1 MQGQAKNFFIISIL
15 TLLGSTSS
23 AKQNIINQN
32 NQQIGFINERGR
44 NDQMIDQS
52 LDQSSKQNYEANNI
66 EQSFK
71 QNSEANQQV
80 KIANDSDMD
89 RMINELQSAKLK
101 LSLDEAKQRQVLSN
115 LFGINKKMRK
125 LESEKSS
132 LEQQKLAV
140 QGLIKELAD
149 RIVRIEAHLKQ
160 LKAELRGRL
169 VVMYKAGG
177 QGLAR
182 FIFSSQSSVQLEKNL
197 KILGAVTAN
206 DLQMM
211 KKYDQVV
218 KDLSFKKEK
227 LNHRWQHFKSLEEK
241 IHFKEQNLLTENQ
254 EKSKILKNIRTSQV
268 AALEKIGNLR
278 MKSKKAAIQ
287 DDSGVLDLLFQPSF
301 FEQKGQLRPP
311 LSSFQN
317 ERPNIGFGLIRDQT
331 THVVLSH
338 KGYFYNL
345 PQGTPV
351 KAIFSGT
358 VAFADEVPGFGT
370 TVIIDHGD
378 HYYSVYSHNKKLFVK
393 PGESIKEQQVIGHSG
408 RSAINL
414 ADGLYFEIRHFSE
427 PLDPQGWLVKSNY
440 VAETK

>member
-1 MQGQAKNFFIISIL
+1 MLKKRGFFL
-15 TLLGSTSS
+15 FLNVLMLMGSVVS
-23 AKQNIINQN
+23 AKQNDLNKNDQP
-32 NQQIGFINERGR
+32 IGFMSTAEAADQEAVDNAAVKLQTKTS
-44 NDQMIDQS
+44 NDP
-52 LDQSSKQNYEANNI
+52 
-66 EQSFK
+66 
-71 QNSEANQQV
+71 
-80 KIANDSDMD
+80 DMD
-89 RMINELQSAKLK
+89 RMISELQNAKLK

-140 QGLIKELAD
+140 QGLIKELTD
-149 RIVRIEAHLKQ
+149 RIVRIDDHLKQ

-206 DLQMM
+206 DLQLM

-218 KDLSFKKEK
+218 RDLSSKKEK

-241 IHFKEQNLLTENQ
+241 IHFKEQNLLSENQ
-254 EKSKILKNIRTSQV
+254 EKSKILKNIRSSQIAV
-268 AALEKIGNLR
+268 LEKIGNLR
-278 MKSKKAAIQ
+278 MKSKKSAIQ

-301 FEQKGQLRPP
+301 FEQKGQLKPP
-311 LSSFQN
+311 LAGIRSDL
-317 ERPNIGFGLIRDQT
+317 RPDIGFGLIRDST
-331 THVVLSH
+331 NHVVLSH
-338 KGYFYNL
+338 KGHFYNL

-351 KAIFSGT
+351 KSIFSGT
-358 VAFADEVPGFGT
+358 VAFADEIPGFGLS
-370 TVIIDHGD
+370 VIIDHGD

-393 PGESIKEQQVIGHSG
+393 TGESIKEQQVLAHSG
-408 RSAINL
+408 RSAINVT
-414 ADGLYFEIRHFSE
+414 DGLYFEIRHFSE
-427 PLDPQGWLVKSNY
+427 PLDPQGWLSKSNY
-440 VAETK
+440 AAETK

>member
-1 MQGQAKNFFIISIL
+1 MHKG
-15 TLLGSTSS
+15 LGLFLFLNVLMLSLVSS
-23 AKQNIINQN
+23 AKQNDLNNKLNQN
-32 NQQIGFINERGR
+32 EQSIGFMSKSDTSAVNEINDNAQKMQTKNN
-44 NDQMIDQS
+44 NDP
-52 LDQSSKQNYEANNI
+52 
-66 EQSFK
+66 
-71 QNSEANQQV
+71 
-80 KIANDSDMD
+80 DMD

-125 LESEKSS
+125 LESEKAS

-140 QGLIKELAD
+140 QSLIKELAD
-149 RIVRIEAHLKQ
+149 RIVRIEDHLKQ
-160 LKAELRGRL
+160 LKAELRSRL

-206 DLQMM
+206 DLQLM

-218 KDLSFKKEK
+218 KDLSSKKEK
-227 LNHRWQHFKSLEEK
+227 LNHRWQYFKSLEEK
-241 IHFKEQNLLTENQ
+241 IHFKEQNLLSENQ
-254 EKSKILKNIRTSQV
+254 EKSKILKNIRSSQI
-268 AALEKIGNLR
+268 AALEKIGSLR
-278 MKSKKAAIQ
+278 MKSKKTAIQ

-301 FEQKGQLRPP
+301 FEQKGQLKSPLASSHSDSRPD
-311 LSSFQN
+311 
-317 ERPNIGFGLIRDQT
+317 IGFGLIKDPA

-338 KGYFYNL
+338 KGHFYNL

-351 KAIFSGT
+351 KSIFSGT
-358 VAFADEVPGFGT
+358 VAFADEIPGFGS

-393 PGESIKEQQVIGHSG
+393 VGEPIKEQQVLAHSG
-408 RSAINL
+408 RSEINL
-414 ADGLYFEIRHFSE
+414 TDGLYFEIRHFSE
-427 PLDPQGWLVKSNY
+427 PLDPQGWLAKSNY